1 MTEDRNAECWTEDGA
16 GVDPDDPEPFQPE
29 LGRLIGHVIEHCVGA
44 PDSRPSIKP

>member
-16 GVDPDDPEPFQPE
+16 G
-29 LGRLIGHVIEHCVGA
+29 LIGHVIEHCVGA